1 MKHQRQKLLMLI
13 TNSVKAA
20 ITPVKILVVIKTKIL
35 RLTLQALNNLGVFER
50 CFTFFMDI
58 NSLK

>member
-20 ITPVKILVVIKTKIL
+20 ITPVKNFSSDK
-35 RLTLQALNNLGVFER
+35 N
-50 CFTFFMDI
+50 
-58 NSLK
+58 

>member
-1 MKHQRQKLLMLI
+1 MLI

-50 CFTFFMDI
+50 CFTFFIDI

>member
-35 RLTLQALNNLGVFER
+35 RLTHQALNNLGVFER